1 MNKKQEMQNE
11 WNNSYNRGGNLC
23 FYPQEEIVR
32 FINKYVRKRMP
43 INNFI
48 NVMDLSDDEW
58 ADFSSLDLGCG
69 IGRHIIF
76 LDEFGLNPYGI
87 DLSDNAINIGKS
99 WVKAIGKDYLE
110 DHFVVGSVTELPFKD
125 DFFNICVSHGV
136 LDSMSRNI
144 AEKGLNEVYRVVK
157 SGGLIYFNLIMDDKR
172 GNVDEIVQDGY
183 EEDTIQSYF
192 SVDKIYEFVGDKAE
206 ILYFHIT
213 VDQDSSGE
221 IYGKRAHI
229 VLRKK

>member
-1 MNKKQEMQNE
+1 
-11 WNNSYNRGGNLC
+11 
-23 FYPQEEIVR
+23 
-32 FINKYVRKRMP
+32 MP

-48 NVMDLSDDEW
+48 NVTDLSDDEW

-69 IGRHIIF
+69 IGRHIVF

-136 LDSMSRNI
+136 LDSMPRNI

-172 GNVDEIVQDGY
+172 GNVDEIVQDGRY
-183 EEDTIQSYF
+183 YTIIF
-192 SVDKIYEFVGDKAE
+192 FC
-206 ILYFHIT
+206 
-213 VDQDSSGE
+213 
-221 IYGKRAHI
+221 R
-229 VLRKK
+229 